1 MSTVFGGKKESS
13 DAHNVNNG
21 MLTQALSPVVG
32 AAGQGT
38 NAMTSLLG
46 LNGSDAQNAGFQNY
60 ADSAGAKFTL
70 DQGSQAITDNN
81 AANGMLRSGAT
92 LKALTRF
99 GQGNA
104 QQYVQDYMKNLLGLS
119 TVGTQAAGVL
129 SDSGKTET
137 KSGSEKPGMGKF
149 LGQIAVAAAASDRR
163 LKKDIKKISEMAG
176 IPVYSWK
183 YLNSDKTF
191 TGVLA
196 QDLLE
201 IPELASAV
209 STGNDGFYRVDYSRL
224 GFIPEDFIEMRKA
237 GETAARGY

>member
-1 MSTVFGGKKESS
+1 MSTIFGGAKQQSTS
-13 DAHNVNNG
+13 GNVNNG
-21 MLTQALSPVVG
+21 ALTQALSPVVG

-38 NAMTSLLG
+38 NAIASLLG

-60 ADSAGAKFTL
+60 AKSAGSQFTL

-129 SDSGKTET
+129 SDSGKTSSS
-137 KSGSEKPGMGKF
+137 SGSSKNGMGSF
-149 LGQIAVAAAASDRR
+149 LGALAASDRR
-163 LKKDIKKISEMAG
+163 LKKDIKKISEVSG
-176 IPVYSWK
+176 VPVYSWK

-196 QDLLE
+196 QDLVE

-224 GFIPEDFIEMRKA
+224 GFIPENFAEMRKA
-237 GETAARGY
+237 GEAAARGY

>member
-1 MSTVFGGKKESS
+1 MSTVFGGSKSS
-13 DAHNVNNG
+13 SSSSNVNNG
-21 MLTQALSPVVG
+21 MLSQALSPAVG
-32 AAGQGT
+32 AVGQGT
-38 NAMTSLLG
+38 NAIANLLG
-46 LNGSDAQNAGFQNY
+46 LNGSGAQNAGFQNY

-129 SDSGKTET
+129 SDSGKV
-137 KSGSEKPGMGKF
+137 SSSSSSEKKGMGQF

-176 IPVYSWK
+176 VPVYSWK

-201 IPELASAV
+201 IPELAAAV

-224 GFIPEDFIEMRKA
+224 GFIPEDFAEMCKI
-237 GETAARGY
+237 GEAVARGY